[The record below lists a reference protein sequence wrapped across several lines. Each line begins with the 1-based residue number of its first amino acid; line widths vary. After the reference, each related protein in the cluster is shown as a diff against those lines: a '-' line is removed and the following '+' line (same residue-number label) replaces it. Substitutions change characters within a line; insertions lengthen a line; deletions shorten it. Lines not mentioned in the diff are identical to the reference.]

1 MDQSGAEPY
10 DLVKYFSQP
19 SDQNVNLAL
28 RCSTDR
34 FFMFHE
40 TSHPSLAVMRVN
52 SSKNPDFLTK
62 GNWLFLRL
70 DQMLLSYYILKHIFF
85 YKKGFR
91 TTDGVLQWKLTFFEF
106 VQLVDQNLFRVLQH
120 SCNQING
127 ALENIERG
135 ENGEV
140 SEDDREI
147 LKPFLIRR
155 TWIKNTLVTFQIF
168 FYFLILQNKKKF
180 LFLK

>member
-40 TSHPSLAVMRVN
+40 TAHPSLAVMRVN

-85 YKKGFR
+85 YKKGF
-91 TTDGVLQWKLTFFEF
+91 
-106 VQLVDQNLFRVLQH
+106 VQPME
-120 SCNQING
+120 CYNG
-127 ALENIERG
+127 
-135 ENGEV
+135 
-140 SEDDREI
+140 S
-147 LKPFLIRR
+147 
-155 TWIKNTLVTFQIF
+155 
-168 FYFLILQNKKKF
+168 
-180 LFLK
+180 